1 MHRLLFGGFHG
12 GSWLCCGSRAGV
24 GLEWAGKVPSEVL
37 WFLGAVSDLCISSGH
52 GIQAVG
58 SFVWGLSCF
67 SELHTGVCTCTKC
80 LCVPITLCQ
89 HQPSWQDGQ
98 QWGKRSFCFSD
109 QHNSISSEGINVIQP
124 IQSSMPVFSHHML
137 SPRVLWNLFSALQE
151 GRVLQKKKKGKT
163 HNQNSQCYS
172 MEFIPQDRN
181 SHTGQGKK
189 NTTSFSE
196 YHFSYGKSLRVFIV
210 EWIID

>member
-1 MHRLLFGGFHG
+1 MAASKLCKAGAQAVVWWLSW
-12 GSWLCCGSRAGV
+12 GSWLCSGSRAGV

-52 GIQAVG
+52 GIQADG

-67 SELHTGVCTCTKC
+67 SELYTGVCTCTKC

-109 QHNSISSEGINVIQP
+109 QHNSISSEGIKVIQP

-151 GRVLQKKKKGKT
+151 GRVLQKKKR
-163 HNQNSQCYS
+163 QNPQPKLS
-172 MEFIPQDRN
+172 MLFNGIHP
-181 SHTGQGKK
+181 TGQEFPYRSGEKK
-189 NTTSFSE
+189 
-196 YHFSYGKSLRVFIV
+196 YHLLFWISLFI
-210 EWIID
+210 W